1 MTKFVEISNDANRVM
16 APNTD
21 FLPSE
26 VIVIVLEP
34 HKSMV
39 AKALSDA
46 GSLKMKIDLVGI
58 PDADLGTAD
67 ALRHKEVREK

>member
-1 MTKFVEISNDANRVM
+1 M
-16 APNTD
+16 
-21 FLPSE
+21 
-26 VIVIVLEP
+26 IVLEP

-39 AKALSDA
+39 AKALSEA

-67 ALRHKEVREK
+67 SLRHKDVREK